1 MTFVRQSEDMSTLSA
16 FSNDLAGAA
25 ERAARAVVAVHGRQH
40 MPSSGVLW
48 RKDVVVTAEHALKR
62 DEEITVTLP
71 DGRNVA
77 ATLAG
82 RDPGTDLAVL
92 KVDAG
97 ASSVAELGDTASL
110 KIGHMVLALGRSG
123 ERGISASLGVIS
135 GLGGAWRT
143 WRAGHVDQLVRL
155 DVTLYPGFSGG
166 PLVDGE
172 GRIVGINTSGLSRV
186 MAVAIPV
193 ATVNRTVKDLLEK
206 GRIAR
211 GYLGLGMHPVRLPD
225 GRAGVIVI
233 HVQPDSPAGKAGVFV
248 GDVLLTLNGAP
259 LTDNDDV
266 HAQLGPESIGK
277 RLQAAIVRGGAD
289 TKLEIAVGERTKGE
303 D

>member
-1 MTFVRQSEDMSTLSA
+1 MRQAEDMSTLSVL
-16 FSNDLAGAA
+16 SNDLAGAA
-25 ERAARAVVAVHGRQH
+25 ERAARSVVAVHGRQH

-97 ASSVAELGDTASL
+97 TSSVAELGDTASL

-143 WRAGHVDQLVRL
+143 WRAGHVGQLVRL

-172 GRIVGINTSGLSRV
+172 GRIVGVNTSGLSRV

-193 ATVNRTVKDLLEK
+193 STVNRAVKDLLEK

-233 HVQPDSPAGKAGVFV
+233 HVQPDGPAGKAGVLI
-248 GDVLLTLNGAP
+248 GDVLLKLNGTP

-266 HAQLGPESIGK
+266 HAQLGPDSIGK
-277 RLQAAIVRGGAD
+277 RLQAAIVRAGAD
-289 TKLEIAVGERTKGE
+289 RQLEIAVGERTKGE

>member
-1 MTFVRQSEDMSTLSA
+1 
-16 FSNDLAGAA
+16 
-25 ERAARAVVAVHGRQH
+25 

-97 ASSVAELGDTASL
+97 TSSIAELGDTASL
-110 KIGHMVLALGRSG
+110 KIGHVVLALGRSG

-248 GDVLLTLNGAP
+248 GDVLLALNGAP
-259 LTDNDDV
+259 LADNDDV

-277 RLQAAIVRGGAD
+277 RLHAAIVRGGAD